1 MVKVS
6 ECEGEVVTIEE
17 MEVESGQVEVY
28 LVKLNSVVI
37 VLFKDAVPEYK
48 GTLTL
53 KNSKVKVLIFLT
65 YLG

>member
-28 LVKLNSVVI
+28 LIKLHSVVI
-37 VLFKDAVPEYK
+37 VLFKGCSARV
-48 GTLTL
+48 
-53 KNSKVKVLIFLT
+53 
-65 YLG
+65 